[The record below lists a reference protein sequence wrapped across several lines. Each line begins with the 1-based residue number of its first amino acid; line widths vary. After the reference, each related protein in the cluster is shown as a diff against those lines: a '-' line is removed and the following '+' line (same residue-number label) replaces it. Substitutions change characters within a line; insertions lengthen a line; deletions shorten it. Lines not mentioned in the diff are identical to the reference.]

1 VVKIISLFNQSGGVG
16 KTTLTMNLGYQL
28 AQRGHR
34 VLLVDMDP
42 QASLTN
48 FMGVE
53 AYKLSKTV
61 YHAIVHDEELPI
73 HTDLHGLD
81 LAPTNIQLSGAEME
95 LVLAE
100 FREVRLKDALEP
112 VQDRYDFILIDCPPS
127 LAILSYISLVAST
140 HVLVPIQ
147 THYKSLIGCDMLLD
161 TVARVRQRA
170 NRKLQI
176 AGFIP
181 TMHEGQ
187 TVQGKTSLNTVQNQ
201 LSGTATVFPA
211 IPRAI
216 AFADA
221 AQLHEPL
228 ALSFPKHP
236 VVDILNQITD
246 ALEAV

>member
-53 AYKLSKTV
+53 AYKLAKTV

-112 VQDRYDFILIDCPPS
+112 VQDHYDFILIDCPPS

-187 TVQGKTSLNTVQNQ
+187 TVQGKTSLSTVQNQ
-201 LSGTATVFPA
+201 LSSVATIFPA

>member
-53 AYKLSKTV
+53 AYKLAKTV

-112 VQDRYDFILIDCPPS
+112 VQDRYQFILIDCPPS

-170 NRKLQI
+170 NRKLKI

-187 TVQGKTSLNTVQNQ
+187 TVQGKISLSTVQNQ
-201 LSGTATVFPA
+201 LSNIATVFPP

-228 ALSFPKHP
+228 ALSCPKHP
-236 VVDILNQITD
+236 VVNILNQITD

>member
-1 VVKIISLFNQSGGVG
+1 
-16 KTTLTMNLGYQL
+16 MNLGYQL

-53 AYKLSKTV
+53 AYKLAKTV

-112 VQDRYDFILIDCPPS
+112 VQDRYQFILIDCPPS

-170 NRKLQI
+170 NRKLKI

-187 TVQGKTSLNTVQNQ
+187 TVQGKISLSTVQNQ
-201 LSGTATVFPA
+201 LSNIATVFPP

-228 ALSFPKHP
+228 ALSCPKHP
-236 VVDILNQITD
+236 VVNILNQITD

>member
-1 VVKIISLFNQSGGVG
+1 
-16 KTTLTMNLGYQL
+16 MNLGYQL

-42 QASLTN
+42 QGSLTS

-53 AYKLSKTV
+53 AYTLSKTI
-61 YHAIVHDEELPI
+61 YHAIVQDEELPI
-73 HTDLHGLD
+73 HTALHGMD

-100 FREVRLKDALEP
+100 FREIRLKEALAP

-147 THYKSLIGCDMLLD
+147 THYKSLIGCNLLLD
-161 TVARVRQRA
+161 TIARVRQRA
-170 NRKLQI
+170 NRNIKI

-187 TVQGKTSLNTVQNQ
+187 TVQGKTSLSTIQNQ
-201 LSGTATVFPA
+201 LSTAAPILSA

-228 ALSFPKHP
+228 AFSSPKHP
-236 VVDILNQITD
+236 VVEILNQITD
-246 ALEAV
+246 SLETL